1 MQITINEIL
10 QFILLKR
17 YVNRKKYCSKECEL
31 YNGICDF
38 CKHYHYNG
46 ADMIEKG
53 KLYEGAIYTGDGW
66 CGLHDRW
73 QDPSDN
79 CSNFEC
85 SNVKG
90 EK

>member
-1 MQITINEIL
+1 MKSINEAL
-10 QFILLKR
+10 QFRLLKR

-38 CKHYHYNG
+38 CKYYDYNG
-46 ADMIEKG
+46 KDLVKDG
-53 KLYEGAIYTGDGW
+53 KTYHGAIYTQAGW
-66 CGLHDRW
+66 CRLHKRR
-73 QDPSDN
+73 QEPSDN

-85 SNVKG
+85 YNVKG